1 MPLVTNEASLTR
13 CARNGG
19 GKCWASEALMYAMW
33 LNPLIAFLGS
43 PFPIVVVEFNVV
55 RASRGTG
62 SMKHSLIQSI
72 TLFGTVAAMLTL
84 TVVVTLF
91 AW

>member
-1 MPLVTNEASLTR
+1 MREEYRRQAICNKSHRLHFV
-13 CARNGG
+13 
-19 GKCWASEALMYAMW
+19 
-33 LNPLIAFLGS
+33 GS
-43 PFPIVVVEFNVV
+43 PFTIVVVDFNVI